1 MVASQILALLVEVRV
16 LTGKPTNDRGVIDL
30 RVSILQA
37 TPNPVSMIG
46 VIAGKCYGKS
56 DPSHKRVER
65 CVANGHT
72 SILEHAIVT
81 FDIDGI
87 SRICSHQLVRHR
99 MASYTQASQRYIKE
113 DSVNIVIPD
122 KIYDGKDA
130 EVIFM
135 DAKIKSEEA
144 YHKLLSIGVPA
155 EDARFILPQA
165 SSTSIVVTMNARS
178 LFNFFS
184 LRQDSHAQWEIRKL
198 AFEMERVLSDYSDEW
213 CELLSMRNCEQTD

>member
-1 MVASQILALLVEVRV
+1 MRV
-16 LTGKPTNDRGVIDL
+16 L
-30 RVSILQA
+30 ILQA
-37 TPNPVSMIG
+37 TPNPVSMLG
-46 VIAGKCYGKS
+46 TIAGKCYGKS

-65 CVANGHT
+65 CVSNGHM

-81 FDIDGI
+81 FDISDI
-87 SRICSHQLVRHR
+87 SRVCSHQLVRHR

-113 DSVNIVIPD
+113 NSIDVVIPE
-122 KIYDGKDA
+122 KILDGKDID
-130 EVIFM
+130 VVFI

-144 YHKLLSIGVPA
+144 YYKLLSLGVPA

-184 LRQDSHAQWEIRKL
+184 LRQDSHAQWEIREL
-198 AFEMERVLSDYSDEW
+198 AFKMEQVLSDYSDEW
-213 CELLSMRNCEQTD
+213 NELLSMRNHKQSE